1 MIQRTIIV
9 GVTVA
14 LCVGAHPSLGAGGGP
29 SGHGAR
35 HGAIDNHRG
44 TCQATVSEQLSAL
57 PEDELSE
64 AEVAALLF
72 LREEE
77 KLARDVYRT
86 LSTVHDLPVF
96 ANIAPAEQHHMD
108 LLGVLVER
116 YGLHDP
122 VTDDAV
128 GSFTDPRLRAL
139 YTDLVA
145 RGRTSLEDALRV
157 GATVEDMDLADL
169 ARLEAATDNA
179 DVRLVSSNLARGSRN
194 HLRAFTRVLDR
205 KGFEPYAPVHLDAA
219 AFEAILASE
228 HERGPG
234 AHAAGASRGARG
246 GRGGGPGHG
255 RCRAGADS

>member
-1 MIQRTIIV
+1 MIQRTIRV
-9 GVTVA
+9 GLTAA
-14 LCVGAHPSLGAGGGP
+14 LCVGAYSSFGADGGP

-35 HGAIDNHRG
+35 HGATDNHRG
-44 TCQATVSEQLSAL
+44 TCQATVSEQISAL
-57 PEDELSE
+57 PQDELSE
-64 AEVAALLF
+64 AEVADLLF

-108 LLGVLVER
+108 LIGVLVER
-116 YGLHDP
+116 YGLEDP
-122 VTDDAV
+122 VADDAA

-139 YTDLVA
+139 YTDLVT

-157 GATVEDMDLADL
+157 GATIEDMDLADL
-169 ARLEAATDNA
+169 ARLEAAADNA
-179 DVRLVSSNLARGSRN
+179 DVRLVTSNLARGSRN

-205 KGFEPYAPVHLDAA
+205 NGFEPYAPVHLDAA

-234 AHAAGASRGARG
+234 AHASGADRGGRA

-255 RCRAGADS
+255 QCRAGADS